1 MEGCVNKN
9 ASACNKPIIKQALH
23 SIFTFIFLF
32 LFQSTRDS
40 SLSPSIILLLLHPFQ
55 SVFVLFFGQSYHLHP
70 KLLKKKRKKKSERR
84 ETSCL
89 MARVNAGS
97 RRGFSLLI
105 SFSRMYFLSGKKREP
120 CDNVGRYQISSAQS
134 ACHSAA
140 QMGRALIDGWALARN
155 TKKKRK
161 TRINSF
167 ALLGLHRETF
177 LCDKSGITDA
187 LALHRPCASWPCQYF
202 THNNL
207 KRR

>member
-1 MEGCVNKN
+1 MKG
-9 ASACNKPIIKQALH
+9 
-23 SIFTFIFLF
+23 
-32 LFQSTRDS
+32 
-40 SLSPSIILLLLHPFQ
+40 
-55 SVFVLFFGQSYHLHP
+55 
-70 KLLKKKRKKKSERR
+70 

-89 MARVNAGS
+89 MARV
-97 RRGFSLLI
+97 SLLALGEALASLSDSVECI
-105 SFSRMYFLSGKKREP
+105 SYQEKKREP

-140 QMGRALIDGWALARN
+140 QMGQALIDGWALAQN
-155 TKKKRK
+155 KKKERK

-187 LALHRPCASWPCQYF
+187 LALHRPRASWPCQYF